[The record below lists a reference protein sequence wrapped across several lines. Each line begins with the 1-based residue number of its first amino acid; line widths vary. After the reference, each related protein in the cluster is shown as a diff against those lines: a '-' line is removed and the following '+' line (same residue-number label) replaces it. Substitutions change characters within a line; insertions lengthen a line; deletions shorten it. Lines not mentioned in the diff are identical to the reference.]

1 MTSPL
6 KSVECTTRLEGK
18 FIKKIEDKLC
28 GRFDENLSAQEI
40 KEVKDVSL
48 DTDTGFELKSLILAQ
63 IERWRHA

>member
-1 MTSPL
+1 M
-6 KSVECTTRLEGK
+6 KSVEYAARLGGK
-18 FIKKIEDKLC
+18 FIKNIEDKLC